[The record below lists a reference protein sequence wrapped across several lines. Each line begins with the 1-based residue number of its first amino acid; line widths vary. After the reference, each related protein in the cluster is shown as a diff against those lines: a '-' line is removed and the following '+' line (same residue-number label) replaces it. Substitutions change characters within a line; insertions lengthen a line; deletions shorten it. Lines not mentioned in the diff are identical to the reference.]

1 MLGGTLC
8 LVPAIAIGAF
18 MLRSGAIFS
27 SSRFTGP
34 TAVVQKK
41 ILQVTVV
48 ARGSLESARNGDIT
62 CRVRS
67 GTKGSTNATTIKWLI
82 DNGTEVKKDQDVMLL
97 DDSGLQEQLKSQNI
111 DTDNAKA
118 DWVKADEQYRIDEI
132 QAESDIEK
140 AVNARDLA
148 KIDLEKYI
156 QGDYPQA
163 LKDVEGRIET
173 SRSDLEDWK
182 DRAAWSARM
191 AKKGLMSK
199 VQADAD
205 ASRRDASQIALAKV
219 EEEKRVLTDYIYNRT
234 VQDLKAKLAE
244 AEHALEKTK
253 IQSKSTLASDDAGRK
268 SKRSVYDQQSAK
280 KLEYEEEIKKCVVRA
295 PQDGLVVYYV
305 PAQVKGGGGGAIQ
318 AIIAQGEPVR
328 EGQKMMLIPDLT
340 NMMVNVRVPE
350 AMVNYLHNEPDS
362 NDPDTW
368 QKAQI
373 KVDALPNRILIG
385 HIKTIDT
392 VASQADFFASDVKVY
407 KTMVS
412 IDQQVEGLKPDM
424 SAEVTIYADES
435 PGKVLVVPIQAVLG
449 TISSGA
455 NRKVFVVGP
464 DGQPKM
470 RDIVV
475 GMSNER
481 EVEVKSGLEEGE
493 RVVENPQKLVTDGSE
508 LKQGRVRTKSDEES
522 QGDGDGGKKKKSS
535 KNAGGAPATETVPA
549 PDGTKGPAAVAGPS
563 QEQIQAFMQQMQNAT
578 PEQRRDML
586 NSIPDAAKREQVR
599 QFLQG
604 KGLQVAN

>member
-1 MLGGTLC
+1 MTGGVFGVVPVVVIAAILWRTGTL
-8 LVPAIAIGAF
+8 
-18 MLRSGAIFS
+18 FS
-27 SSRFTGP
+27 SPPFTGP

-48 ARGSLESARNGDIT
+48 ARGSLESARNGDIV
-62 CRVRS
+62 CSVRS

-82 DNGTEVKKDQDVMLL
+82 DNGTEVKKGEEVIVL
-97 DDSGLQEQLKSQNI
+97 DDSGLQEQLKTQNI

-118 DWVKADEQYRIDEI
+118 EYVKADEQYRIDKI
-132 QAESDIEK
+132 QAQSDIEK
-140 AVNARDLA
+140 ALNARDLA
-148 KIDLEKYI
+148 KLDLEKYKE
-156 QGDYPQA
+156 GDFPQA

-219 EEEKRVLTDYIYNRT
+219 EEEKRVLVDFTYKRT
-234 VQDLKAKLAE
+234 VQNLTANLAE
-244 AEHALEKTK
+244 AERTMEKTK
-253 IQSKSTLASDDAGRK
+253 IQSDSTLASDEAARK
-268 SKRSVYDQQSAK
+268 SKQSVYDQQAAK
-280 KLEYEEEIKKCVVRA
+280 KKEYEAEILKCVVKA

-305 PAQVKGGGGGAIQ
+305 PAQVKGGGAGAIQ

-328 EGQKMMLIPDLT
+328 EGQKMMLIPDLS
-340 NMMVNVRVPE
+340 NMLVNVRVPE
-350 AMVNYLHNEPDS
+350 AMVSYLHNEPNS
-362 NDPDTW
+362 KDPSTW

-373 KVDALPNRILIG
+373 KVDAVHNRVLTG
-385 HIKTIDT
+385 HVKAIDT

-435 PGKVLVVPIQAVLG
+435 PNKILVVPIQAVLG

-455 NRKVFVVGP
+455 SRKCYVVGK
-464 DGQPKM
+464 DGQPKL

-493 RVVENPQKLVTDGSE
+493 RVVENPQKLISEGSD
-508 LKQGRVRTKSDEES
+508 LKQGKIRSKNEEDS
-522 QGDGDGGKKKKSS
+522 QEGGESGGKKGGKK
-535 KNAGGAPATETVPA
+535 GG
-549 PDGTKGPAAVAGPS
+549 KGPAGVAPGSDAGGKGPGGS
-563 QEQIQAFMQQMQNAT
+563 APNQEQIQAFMQKMENAT
-578 PEQRRDML
+578 PEARRDL
-586 NSIPDAAKREQVR
+586 INNIPDAAGRDRVR
-599 QFLQG
+599 QFMRD
-604 KGLQVAN
+604 KGLQVAD